1 MTDKQRLQTAIL
13 DILDLYTD
21 MIGAVPIQM
30 LHYHCRNHPM
40 YSTDCSIEEVIR
52 ELNELRLNGKVDV
65 AKAYVIK
72 R

>member
-30 LHYHCRNHPM
+30 LHYHCRKHPH
-40 YSTDCSIEEVIR
+40 YGTDCSMEEVIK
-52 ELNELRLNGKVDV
+52 ELNELRLQGKVDV

>member
-1 MTDKQRLQTAIL
+1 MNEKQRLQTAIL

-30 LHYHCRNHPM
+30 LHYHCRNHPV
-40 YSTDCSIEEVIR
+40 YSTDCSIEDVTR

>member
-1 MTDKQRLQTAIL
+1 MKEKQRLQTAIL

-30 LHYHCRNHPM
+30 LHYHCRNHPV
-40 YSTDCSIEEVIR
+40 YSTDCSIEDVIR